1 MQSHC
6 TCPRKTGASNP
17 LLTEKFSMKRLKLP
31 LAIALMVV
39 GAILTG
45 YFLLKGR
52 FDPEK
57 QKAVQQATEKFM
69 QQNQELLESN
79 PQQEGVVVTDS
90 GLQYRILQ
98 EGTGTRPTA
107 ASTVTVHYRGMLVE
121 GSEFDSSYRRG
132 QPISFP
138 VSGLIPGW
146 TEALQLM
153 QEGAK
158 WELVVPAHLAYGE
171 QGVPDLIPPNAVLRF
186 EVELLKVN

>member
-1 MQSHC
+1 MKK
-6 TCPRKTGASNP
+6 R
-17 LLTEKFSMKRLKLP
+17 MKRFKLP
-31 LAIALMVV
+31 LALALMAI
-39 GAILTG
+39 GAGLIV
-45 YFLLKGR
+45 YFLVAER

-57 QKAVQQATEKFM
+57 QEAVQQVTEKFM
-69 QQNQELLESN
+69 RQNRELLENN

-90 GLQYRILQ
+90 GLQYRILR
-98 EGTGTRPTA
+98 EGAGAQPTA
-107 ASTVTVHYRGMLVE
+107 SSTVTVHYRGMLVE
-121 GSEFDSSYRRG
+121 GSEFDSSHRRG
-132 QPISFP
+132 KPASFP

-153 QEGAK
+153 REGAK